1 MESLVLFVIV
11 VYFDDVIHF
20 QGVGSGMNV
29 DLVLSIEVFS
39 SEVMISMR
47 YNHVWECVMAC
58 LSYEFL

>member
-1 MESLVLFVIV
+1 MESLVLLVIA

-29 DLVLSIEVFS
+29 DLVLSIEIFS

-47 YNHVWECVMAC
+47 YNVWECVMAC